1 MSDNNNCE
9 YLVTLQDPFPLFPG
23 ESLEGSN
30 AGGKLVKER
39 GLSREWSLLGYICQV
54 GGAENR
60 MRNVLNPHLHS
71 SSSLLFSSIGSYDR
85 AIHKL
90 PVVFANHAIHLRALV
105 DLPEDKDG
113 HAHKAGDKW

>member
-1 MSDNNNCE
+1 MC
-9 YLVTLQDPFPLFPG
+9 
-23 ESLEGSN
+23 
-30 AGGKLVKER
+30 
-39 GLSREWSLLGYICQV
+39 WV
-54 GGAENR
+54 GGTENR

-113 HAHKAGDKW
+113 HAHKAGDEWQLKGPLTYIPQPEVVRGYNA

>member
-1 MSDNNNCE
+1 M
-9 YLVTLQDPFPLFPG
+9 
-23 ESLEGSN
+23 
-30 AGGKLVKER
+30 
-39 GLSREWSLLGYICQV
+39 

-60 MRNVLNPHLHS
+60 LMNIHLQS
-71 SSSLLFSSIGSYDR
+71 LSSLLFSFIGSYDR

-113 HAHKAGDKW
+113 HAHKAGDEWQLKGPLTYIPQPEVVRGYNA